1 MKSVWKMMMAA
12 VALWGGVASA
22 KVDVVATVGDL
33 GALAREIGGEH
44 VTVKV
49 FAKSTQD
56 PHFVDARP
64 NLVLDAS
71 NAELLLLNGL
81 ELEAGWLPAILT
93 ASRNPAIQRGQSG
106 YLDASTVVTPKDVPR
121 EKLDRAM
128 GDIHPG
134 GNPHYTL
141 DPRNALKVAEA
152 IAQRLSQLDP
162 PNAKAYAAN
171 AAKFQSEL
179 GAKIAGWEKA
189 LAPYKGTDVVGYH
202 KSWIYFTE
210 WAGLDEVAFVE
221 PKPGLPPSAGHV
233 AKVLKVIKERKA
245 PVILQEEWYPAATS
259 ELLARNSGAVL
270 VRVPGQTP
278 ENQTYAQH
286 IGRLVDEVVQAL
298 QRKGK

>member
-1 MKSVWKMMMAA
+1 MKSLWKMVVVAA
-12 VALWGGVASA
+12 VLSAGAASA

-33 GALAREIGGEH
+33 GALAREVGGEH
-44 VTVKV
+44 VNVKV
-49 FAKSTQD
+49 FSKSTQD
-56 PHFVDARP
+56 PHFVDAKP
-64 NLVLDAS
+64 SLVLDAS
-71 NAELLLLNGL
+71 NAELIILNGM

-93 ASRNPAIQRGQSG
+93 TSRNPTIQRGQPG
-106 YLDASTVVTPKDVPR
+106 YLDASTAVTPKDVPR
-121 EKLDRAM
+121 EKIDRSM

-141 DPRNALKVAEA
+141 DPRNGLKVAQA

-162 PNAKAYAAN
+162 PNAEAYAAN
-171 AAKFQSEL
+171 AAKLQSQL
-179 GAKIAGWEKA
+179 GAKIAEWEKA

-210 WAGLDEVAFVE
+210 WAGFDEVAFVE

-233 AKVLKVIKERKA
+233 AKVLNVIKSRKV

-259 ELLARNSGAVL
+259 ELLARNSGAAL
-270 VRVPGQTP
+270 IRVPGQTP

-286 IGRLVDEVVQAL
+286 IGQLVDEVVRAL
-298 QRKGK
+298 RRP